1 MVKWSLGWSRS
12 SDGGWTLELSR
23 SVPSAWWAPL
33 VDMTQVLLIELV
45 NARKGGASVVP
56 PASSRDSASV
66 N

>member
-33 VDMTQVLLIELV
+33 VEVAQVVLVELAQ
-45 NARKGGASVVP
+45 ARTGRASVVP
-56 PASSRDSASV
+56 PASRDSVSV

>member
-1 MVKWSLGWSRS
+1 MKWSLGWSRS

-23 SVPSAWWAPL
+23 SLPSPWWAPL
-33 VDMTQVLLIELV
+33 VEMAQVALVELA

-56 PASSRDSASV
+56 PASSRDSVSV